1 MKDCNPDVHFL
12 NIEREYYKELDEQHS
27 YEVAL
32 QQWMKGELT
41 DKPVQPFT
49 VFI

>member
-27 YEVAL
+27 YSVAL
-32 QQWMKGELT
+32 EQRHSSTKHGGNL
-41 DKPVQPFT
+41 DA
-49 VFI
+49 I